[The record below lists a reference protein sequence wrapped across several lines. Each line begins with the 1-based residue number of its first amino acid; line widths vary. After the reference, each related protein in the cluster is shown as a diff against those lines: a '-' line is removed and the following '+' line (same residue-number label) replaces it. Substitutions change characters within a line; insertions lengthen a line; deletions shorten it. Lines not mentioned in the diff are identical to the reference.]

1 MLNNIKIGR
10 KYGIALLIT
19 IVLFCVSAFIIFNKI
34 DAVKNDIAIV
44 ENRGER
50 AVKITEMAALFQM
63 KDLLIADFINSGNEV
78 FMKDYEQKNKEFNQL
93 FNELQKNTLSKDE
106 EKYFLQIS
114 KNSEVLNNTFYNEIV
129 PAVKRGDQAEMSVG
143 RNRSQTLRNAT
154 IFSLNDLKKMSNK
167 SRETAVEQA
176 KVSLNQSIFIL
187 VLSIVVS
194 AILGSAVVYVI
205 SRIVQQNLNKVIH
218 MATEISNGN
227 LNIESSEYNGK
238 DEIGQ
243 LSLAMNKMHGNLR
256 EIISQITTVSETVS
270 AHSEELTHSSHE
282 VNEGGLQVS
291 STMEQLSAGS
301 ESQANSVM
309 ELSSS
314 MNSFIEK
321 IREANKN
328 GEHIH
333 HVSTDVLKLT
343 DHGSSLMKLSI
354 NQMGEVDEIVKNAV
368 TKVQGLD
375 KQSQKISN
383 LVGVIQA
390 IADQTNLLALNA
402 AIEAARAGEH
412 GRGFAVV
419 ADEVRKLA
427 EQVSYSVSDITNI
440 VKGIQNES
448 SEVVASLS
456 GGYREVEKGTEQIK
470 STGETFNTINTSV
483 LNMVERVKN
492 ISNHLAQIVDQSMVI
507 NESIEQIAS
516 VSEQSAAGIQ
526 QAAASVQQSS
536 SSMEEIAKGANELS
550 ELAEDLNGLILKF
563 KI

>member
-1 MLNNIKIGR
+1 
-10 KYGIALLIT
+10 
-19 IVLFCVSAFIIFNKI
+19 
-34 DAVKNDIAIV
+34 
-44 ENRGER
+44 
-50 AVKITEMAALFQM
+50 
-63 KDLLIADFINSGNEV
+63 
-78 FMKDYEQKNKEFNQL
+78 
-93 FNELQKNTLSKDE
+93 
-106 EKYFLQIS
+106 
-114 KNSEVLNNTFYNEIV
+114 
-129 PAVKRGDQAEMSVG
+129 
-143 RNRSQTLRNAT
+143 
-154 IFSLNDLKKMSNK
+154 
-167 SRETAVEQA
+167 
-176 KVSLNQSIFIL
+176 
-187 VLSIVVS
+187 
-194 AILGSAVVYVI
+194 
-205 SRIVQQNLNKVIH
+205 
-218 MATEISNGN
+218 
-227 LNIESSEYNGK
+227 
-238 DEIGQ
+238 
-243 LSLAMNKMHGNLR
+243 MNKMHGNLR